1 MLKKI
6 SVFPLNQAYLH
17 IVLRVI
23 LGIIF
28 LWASY
33 DKIFEP
39 ESFARVISNYRI
51 LPDMLLNPV
60 AFVLPW
66 LEAVCGVMLITGYM
80 VTGAAFIVNILMM
93 IFILALFIS
102 SYRGIDISCGCFSLS
117 SDTTGDIYMY
127 LVRDLF
133 IFLLSGWVF
142 IYKINTL
149 SKK

>member
-1 MLKKI
+1 M
-6 SVFPLNQAYLH
+6 H
-17 IVLRVI
+17 ILLRII
-23 LGIIF
+23 LGVIF

-33 DKIFEP
+33 DKILEP

-51 LPDMLLNPV
+51 LPDMLLNSV

-80 VTGAAFIVNILMM
+80 VTGAAFIVNLLMM
-93 IFILALFIS
+93 IFILALLIS

-117 SDTTGDIYMY
+117 SDTSSDIYMY
-127 LVRDLF
+127 LIRDLF